1 MESNRPRLQKF
12 SDLSTMVL
20 TEEEQQMFRD
30 ENLYPHATVIIN
42 NTNRKEEEIEAHKK
56 ENIKLLETIR
66 DQKEVLLKARENETK
81 LKETIE
87 ELEKECSELREKG
100 NQFKDTLAV
109 KSNELGE
116 TREQLKVLQD
126 QFEYKEKALRDSKGE
141 LRLNERTLRES
152 EEELRNL
159 KEDLDEE
166 LKLQVQRLNK
176 SEENVNKLDNVNHS
190 ITMELS
196 EKEEEIKRLTTE
208 LEMVQQRCSMFITN
222 LRFKFCRIHAKLC
235 VLGKLVYMVSPWRL
249 QSNMWRWYTDAVKN
263 LPVYVQL

>member
-1 MESNRPRLQKF
+1 MYFFQLQDSIEAKMESNRPRLQKF

-66 DQKEVLLKARENETK
+66 DQKEVLLKA
-81 LKETIE
+81 
-87 ELEKECSELREKG
+87 
-100 NQFKDTLAV
+100 
-109 KSNELGE
+109 
-116 TREQLKVLQD
+116 
-126 QFEYKEKALRDSKGE
+126 
-141 LRLNERTLRES
+141 RLNERTLRES